1 MDASGPPPGHVRVAR
16 IGRSHG
22 LNGAVR
28 VQVEVPF
35 GVDALQASDT
45 VWVEGLGDVEVLHFG
60 PHGHDFLLELG
71 RVRRVETAK
80 RLVHAAVFVP
90 DAVIEAVRRESD
102 ERPDDPAD
110 PQRWIGLPV
119 RFESRDLGSV
129 EAIEGSPLQPLL
141 RIRGASGDLLLPA
154 TAPYVRRSRDVIDLV
169 DPPDGL
175 LDPS

>member
-28 VQVEVPF
+28 VQLEMPI
-35 GVDALQASDT
+35 GRDALQAADT
-45 VWVEGLGDVEVLHFG
+45 VWIEGLGDVEVLHFG
-60 PHGHDFLLELG
+60 PHGRDFLLELD

-80 RLVHAAVFVP
+80 RLVHAAVFVSASLI
-90 DAVIEAVRRESD
+90 DEARRADD
-102 ERPDDPAD
+102 ERPDDPSD

-119 RFESRDLGSV
+119 RFDGSDLGTV
-129 EAIEGSPLQPLL
+129 EGLEGSPLQPLL
-141 RIRGASGDLLLPA
+141 RIRGSAGDLLLPA
-154 TAPYVRRSRDVIDLV
+154 AAPYVRRGTAAIDLI

-175 LDPS
+175 LDPT